1 MTHPSTVAPR
11 HGSADPF
18 RALAVAQAN
27 KILLE
32 DKPEYADLQWARR
45 VLEAVN
51 SQLKR
56 KR

>member
-1 MTHPSTVAPR
+1 VTRPSAVAPR
-11 HGSADPF
+11 HGKADPF

-27 KILLE
+27 KILLQDE
-32 DKPEYADLQWARR
+32 PEPGDLQWARR

-51 SQLKR
+51 SQLRR